1 MNFEE
6 VPGAIEQIFEK
17 ISEINNKIEKSSVNE
32 LPEVMSIEQVA
43 EMLHCSKQTIYNRIS
58 QKTIPH
64 TKNGENGATL
74 FLRSDVLSWLRS
86 FSIKTKQDQ
95 FTERESKLKS
105 VRKK

>member
-1 MNFEE
+1 MNFED

-17 ISEINNKIEKSSVNE
+17 IAEINNKMDKNAVSE

-74 FLRSDVLSWLRS
+74 FLRSEVLKW
-86 FSIKTKQDQ
+86 
-95 FTERESKLKS
+95 LKS
-105 VRKK
+105 FNVKMKQSEFSDREKVIRSGIKN